1 MFGLSCFSGAP
12 FSSYIL
18 VTNNAAVSGLQAN
31 ALLNSVNATP
41 QYYVNITGVSAT
53 AILNSG
59 AAGVTFPVSWTL
71 INTTQYPIS

>member
-12 FSSYIL
+12 FSSYII
-18 VTNNAAVSGLQAN
+18 VTENPTVSGLQAD

-41 QYYVNITGVSAT
+41 QYYANITGVSAT

-59 AAGVTFPVSWTL
+59 AMGVTYPVTWTL
-71 INTTQYPIS
+71 IDTTQYPLS